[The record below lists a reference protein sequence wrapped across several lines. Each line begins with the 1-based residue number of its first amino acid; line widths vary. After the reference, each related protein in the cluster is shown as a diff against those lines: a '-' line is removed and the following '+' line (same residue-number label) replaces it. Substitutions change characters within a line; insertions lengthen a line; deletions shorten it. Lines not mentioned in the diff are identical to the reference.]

1 MQLIPMMK
9 NRTQPNQSSNL
20 QAFQDRLPVNRQL
33 QHHLEVYEQVHVRRL
48 HGVETRY
55 ANSHVGS
62 SESQTN
68 IISGNA
74 TNIIGGQ
81 VQGKGIQIDAKEL
94 NIESLQDTATYKS
107 KQQNI
112 EGQATVGLGGASVSG
127 SASKSN
133 INANYASVNEQSGVF
148 AGDGGYHVKAD
159 SVDLKGGAIVST
171 ASKDKNDLSTN
182 SLTFSNIE
190 NNSAYN
196 ATTVS
201 LSGGYGSTKEN
212 ATPTS
217 NENWRD
223 SKSFSPSLPQQEK
236 GKDST
241 TTYATLSDGNL
252 TIGGQATTTEA
263 LGIHNDAATA
273 HQKVDTLPNL
283 QEILD
288 KQKTVADATSTIVA
302 ATRTY
307 SQNQQ
312 QKAEAEK
319 QASKIAALADLEAKG
334 GADWETYKN
343 GNPAIQQAVLEKNS
357 TDYKAVSDQAQ
368 AWGIGG
374 DKSRAVNAVTAA
386 ITGALGGQ
394 TDMQVAVNSLAP
406 YAAQKIGEQW
416 GHGADQN
423 KAAQLAAHAILGAA
437 LAYVNGGNAG
447 AGGSAAVAA
456 ESAADYLSN
465 QYKDDPRYQNANGE
479 FEANRLPE
487 DVKAQI
493 RDLTAAI
500 GAVVGG
506 SVGDSTFNAQ
516 IAGVIGQNAVENNF
530 LNDRLVQRKIALI
543 KKANGGKYSVVF

>member
-223 SKSFSPSLPQQEK
+223 STSFSPSLPQQEK

-252 TIGGQATTTEA
+252 
-263 LGIHNDAATA
+263 
-273 HQKVDTLPNL
+273 
-283 QEILD
+283 
-288 KQKTVADATSTIVA
+288 
-302 ATRTY
+302 
-307 SQNQQ
+307 
-312 QKAEAEK
+312 
-319 QASKIAALADLEAKG
+319 
-334 GADWETYKN
+334 
-343 GNPAIQQAVLEKNS
+343 
-357 TDYKAVSDQAQ
+357 
-368 AWGIGG
+368 
-374 DKSRAVNAVTAA
+374 
-386 ITGALGGQ
+386 
-394 TDMQVAVNSLAP
+394 
-406 YAAQKIGEQW
+406 
-416 GHGADQN
+416 
-423 KAAQLAAHAILGAA
+423 
-437 LAYVNGGNAG
+437 
-447 AGGSAAVAA
+447 
-456 ESAADYLSN
+456 
-465 QYKDDPRYQNANGE
+465 
-479 FEANRLPE
+479 
-487 DVKAQI
+487 
-493 RDLTAAI
+493 
-500 GAVVGG
+500 
-506 SVGDSTFNAQ
+506 
-516 IAGVIGQNAVENNF
+516 
-530 LNDRLVQRKIALI
+530 
-543 KKANGGKYSVVF
+543 VVF